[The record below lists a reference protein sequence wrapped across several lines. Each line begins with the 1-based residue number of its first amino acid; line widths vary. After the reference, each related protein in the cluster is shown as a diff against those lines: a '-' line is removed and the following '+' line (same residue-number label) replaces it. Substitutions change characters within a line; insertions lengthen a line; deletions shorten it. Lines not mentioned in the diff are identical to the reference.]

1 MGNDEIVF
9 GEQFGLKYLQFK
21 KLLELGINHFYTLK
35 SDGFDFA
42 TGGNLEKNSYETI
55 AKILNL
61 PIENLIIPKQAH
73 TDCVKCVDEKTIMD
87 DLKFTDGVITD
98 RKNIAL
104 CTKNADCILF
114 NFYDPVKKVIANIHS
129 GWRGTFKKIS
139 EKTVIKMNNN
149 YGCNP
154 KDIYCF
160 INPSI
165 RVDHFEVDDDV
176 AELGKEIF
184 KFKKNVTR
192 FIKKGRIIDNKQ
204 KYNIDSILI
213 NRLLLE
219 NIGLKSANIIDCE
232 ICSVCNKEVIASAR
246 GDGQGYTRAV
256 SVVVI

>member
-98 RKNIAL
+98 RKNIVYYL
-104 CTKNADCILF
+104 
-114 NFYDPVKKVIANIHS
+114 
-129 GWRGTFKKIS
+129 
-139 EKTVIKMNNN
+139 
-149 YGCNP
+149 
-154 KDIYCF
+154 
-160 INPSI
+160 
-165 RVDHFEVDDDV
+165 
-176 AELGKEIF
+176 IF
-184 KFKKNVTR
+184 M
-192 FIKKGRIIDNKQ
+192 IQ
-204 KYNIDSILI
+204 
-213 NRLLLE
+213 
-219 NIGLKSANIIDCE
+219 
-232 ICSVCNKEVIASAR
+232 
-246 GDGQGYTRAV
+246 
-256 SVVVI
+256 